1 MNADE
6 PTPEDEQCASLLAAC
21 HEAERLGESR
31 SNLTGAEVP
40 CELRPRLERDLACV
54 RLLDRAWPRRAAAGR
69 ADTPSS
75 SDGKSGPSANQV
87 PSTVG
92 RFRVRRELGRGGY
105 GIVFQAYD
113 PQLGRDVALKVPR
126 AEAVLSPELRERF
139 LREARA
145 AAALDHPNLVPVY
158 DAGEVGP
165 VCYIASAYCPG
176 TTLEAWLK
184 VYAEPAPWQEAASL
198 VATLAEAV
206 HHAHASGVV
215 HRDLKPANILLA
227 SAGRDPP
234 EEPAFSGGSRPPLAA
249 FAPKITDF
257 GLAKFLSLE
266 PGDGSQFPTQSGAIV
281 GTPRYMAPEQAV
293 GSSQAVGQAVD
304 VHALGA
310 ILYEVLTG
318 RPPFVAETV
327 LDTLEQVRSAEP
339 LPPSRL
345 RPKLPRD
352 LETICLKCL
361 QKDPAKRYGRAA
373 DLADDLRR
381 FLAGKPI
388 QARPIPAWERVLKW
402 ARRRPTAAAL
412 VAVSS
417 LASLLLLAGLVVGIV
432 YENERRKEV
441 EQTAYFNAIASAEHE
456 ISATNWGQAE
466 ELLEQCPER
475 LRDWEWHYLK
485 RLRRTP
491 QLSLPVGERITMSGG
506 GFDLAFHPDG
516 RLVAIPSSA
525 NCIQVWDASGGAERP
540 LWTLHGHTDR
550 VLSLAF
556 SPDGRHLAST
566 SEDRTVCLWELP
578 SLGEAGVSAPT
589 GGVLTPSLIL
599 RGHNERVNGV
609 AFSPD
614 GQRLASASGD
624 INKAGEVKVW
634 DPVSGR
640 LFFSFPGQAVPNPVV
655 HFAFSPDGRRLAA
668 GSVEN
673 TVKVW
678 DLATGQAA
686 HTFWGH
692 TEPVLH
698 VTFSSDGRH
707 LISAGRERAVKVW
720 HLRDAERGVSTPPW
734 TLSDFSTSVWAVA
747 VSPDGS
753 RLAVG
758 GPKADGNVRVY
769 DMATGKLLHT
779 LMGDI
784 RVISVAF
791 SPDGRRLAS
800 AGSDRIVR
808 LWDTMTG
815 HEVLSMRGHDEQ
827 VGRVLFSPDGRRLA
841 SASSDGTVRVCDASP
856 FDENADPHTWT
867 SGGHDGEFFG
877 LAFSPDSRRL
887 ALASGDRSIKLWDV
901 PTRQEVRAFQ
911 GHTEPALCVA
921 FSPDGRRLLS
931 GSMDRTVKLWDIR
944 TGKELRTVA
953 DFKLMVHSVAFRCD
967 GEAFATGSQHTL
979 QLWDAQT
986 GQQLLARQADP
997 EFVSCAAFSADG
1009 KYLATAGHT
1018 RTAKVWHASAREP
1031 LSYEGHQT
1039 SVFCVAF
1046 HPTGMYL
1053 ASAGT
1058 DKDPTEDVHRGIGYA
1073 VKLWDRESCQTI
1085 RTLSGHT
1092 AYVHAVAFSP
1102 DGRYLATGG
1111 EREVIVWDVQSLQDV
1126 KKVQTFGR
1134 LAGRICGVAFSPDGK
1149 RLAAAGGYKGKGEF
1163 KIWDSSLWEKSAGSN
1178 P

>member
-6 PTPEDEQCASLLAAC
+6 PTPEDERCALLLAAC
-21 HEAERLGESR
+21 HEAERVGETPSHL
-31 SNLTGAEVP
+31 SDPGVP

-54 RLLDRAWPRRAAAGR
+54 RLLDRAWPRRAIAGG
-69 ADTPSS
+69 ADTPSC
-75 SDGKSGPSANQV
+75 SDSKSGPSASQV
-87 PSTVG
+87 PSTIG
-92 RFRVRRELGRGGY
+92 RFRIRRELGRGGY

-113 PQLGRDVALKVPR
+113 PQLGREVALKVPR
-126 AEAVLSPELRERF
+126 AEVVLSPELRERF

-184 VYAEPAPWQEAASL
+184 AHSEPVTSQEAAAL

-227 SAGRDPP
+227 SGGRDIP
-234 EEPAFSGGSRPPLAA
+234 EGPASSEGSRPPLAA
-249 FAPKITDF
+249 FVPKITDF

-266 PGDGSQFPTQSGAIV
+266 PGEGQQFPTQSGAIV

-293 GSSQAVGQAVD
+293 GSSQAVGPAVD

-327 LDTLEQVRSAEP
+327 LDTLEQVRSHEA
-339 LPPSRL
+339 LAPSRL
-345 RPKLPRD
+345 RPRLPRD
-352 LETICLKCL
+352 LETICLRCL
-361 QKDPAKRYGRAA
+361 QKEPARRYVGAGA
-373 DLADDLRR
+373 LADDLRR
-381 FLAGKPI
+381 FLAGEPI
-388 QARPIPAWERVLKW
+388 RARPVRAWERLVKW
-402 ARRRPTAAAL
+402 ARRRPAAAAL

-432 YENERRKEV
+432 FENARRKEV
-441 EQTAYFNAIASAEHE
+441 EQTAYFHAVASAEHE
-456 ISATNWGQAE
+456 ISAANWGQAE

-475 LRDWEWHYLK
+475 LRGWEWHYLK

-491 QLSLPVGERITMSGG
+491 QLSLPVGERIAMSGG
-506 GFDLAFHPDG
+506 GFDLAFHPNG
-516 RLVAIPSSA
+516 RLLAIPSSG
-525 NCIQVWDASGGAERP
+525 NRIQVWDASGGGERP
-540 LWTLHGHTDR
+540 LWTLHGHTGR

-556 SPDGRHLAST
+556 SPDGGRLAST
-566 SEDRTVCLWELP
+566 SEDGTVCLWDIP
-578 SLGEAGVSAPT
+578 GPGEAGVSTPT

-599 RGHNERVNGV
+599 RDHKERVIGV

-624 INKAGEVKVW
+624 IDRAGEVKVW
-634 DPVSGR
+634 DAASGQ
-640 LFFSFPGQAVPNPVV
+640 LLFSFLGQKVPNPVV
-655 HFAFSPDGRRLAA
+655 HFAFSPDGHRLAA
-668 GSVEN
+668 GGAEN

-678 DLATGQAA
+678 DLATGQAI
-686 HTFWGH
+686 HTLWGH

-698 VTFSSDGRH
+698 VAFSPDGRR
-707 LISAGRERAVKVW
+707 LVSAGRERVVKVW

-734 TLSDFSTSVWAVA
+734 TLSDFSTSVWAMA
-747 VSPDGS
+747 LSPDGS

-769 DMATGKLLHT
+769 DMITGKLLDT
-779 LMGDI
+779 LMGDF
-784 RVISVAF
+784 RVVSVAF
-791 SPDGRRLAS
+791 SPDGRRLAA
-800 AGSDRIVR
+800 AGGDRIVR
-808 LWDTMTG
+808 LWDMTTG
-815 HEVLSMRGHDEQ
+815 HEVLSLRGHDEA
-827 VGRVLFSPDGRRLA
+827 VGRVLFSPDGQRLA
-841 SASSDGTVRVCDASP
+841 SAGGDGTVRVWDASP
-856 FDENADPHTWT
+856 FDESADPRTWT

-877 LAFSPDSRRL
+877 LAFSPDSHGL

-911 GHTEPALCVA
+911 GHTGPALCVA
-921 FSPDGRRLLS
+921 FSPDGLRLLS
-931 GSMDRTVKLWDIR
+931 GSMDRTVKLWDTR
-944 TGKELRTVA
+944 TGKEFRTIA
-953 DFKLMVHSVAFRCD
+953 DFKLMVYSVACRCD
-967 GEAFATGSQHTL
+967 GQAFATGSEHTL

-997 EFVSCAAFSADG
+997 EFVSCVAFSADG

-1018 RTAKVWHASAREP
+1018 RTAKVWDANSREP
-1031 LSYEGHQT
+1031 LSFEGHQT
-1039 SVFCVAF
+1039 SVHCVAF
-1046 HPTGMYL
+1046 HPTGKYL

-1058 DKDPTEDVHRGIGYA
+1058 DKD
-1073 VKLWDRESCQTI
+1073 VKLWDRESGQTI
-1085 RTLSGHT
+1085 CTLSGHT
-1092 AYVHAVAFSP
+1092 DYVQGVAFSP
-1102 DGRYLATGG
+1102 DGRGLATAGQ
-1111 EREVIVWDVQSLQDV
+1111 REVIVWDVNDLKNI
-1126 KKVQTFGR
+1126 KKLQTFGR
-1134 LAGRICGVAFSPDGK
+1134 LAGRICCVAFSPDGK

-1163 KIWDSSLWEKSAGSN
+1163 KVWDASLWEKSAGSS